1 MVHTS
6 TLAVIT
12 DGKCLTYGGLSLG
25 ETVCFRSLKFIADY
39 FGSLSLSP
47 KGNDSGTV
55 FVGMIHVGS
64 PSLQTILENSTNEFY
79 TTSSGEG
86 SSGFPISQRSSMGT
100 PPPPIATIPW
110 PEDALTSQT
119 MMMVPLR
126 TIAPRP
132 DTELPPERWQ
142 ASHEGEWERARAQQ
156 ANAEHVATQQRG
168 ELTSKWAIIAAQP
181 DEPHYHK
188 PTLNVERVLMVD
200 LATAWA

>member
-1 MVHTS
+1 VFVVHETTSELESRDLIDPVIYRCMKHRQLAHQKGGFVACFPLNILMVHTS
-6 TLAVIT
+6 MLAVIT

-55 FVGMIHVGS
+55 FVGMTHGGS

-119 MMMVPLR
+119 MTMVPLR

-132 DTELPPERWQ
+132 DTELPPER
-142 ASHEGEWERARAQQ
+142 
-156 ANAEHVATQQRG
+156 
-168 ELTSKWAIIAAQP
+168 
-181 DEPHYHK
+181 
-188 PTLNVERVLMVD
+188 
-200 LATAWA
+200 